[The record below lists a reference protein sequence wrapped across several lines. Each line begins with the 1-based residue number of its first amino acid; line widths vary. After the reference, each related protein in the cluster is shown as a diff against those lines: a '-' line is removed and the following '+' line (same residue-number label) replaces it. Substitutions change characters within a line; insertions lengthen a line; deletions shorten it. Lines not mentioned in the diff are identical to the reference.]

1 MRFLSTKEIK
11 LKTSTQTSDM
21 VLNIL
26 EGDGKEKEVHQPIPI
41 NVDVSAVFSKY

>member
-1 MRFLSTKEIK
+1 VRFLSTKEIK

-26 EGDGKEKEVHQPIPI
+26 EGDGKEKEVH
-41 NVDVSAVFSKY
+41 